1 METQEL
7 KVREARNIH
16 HISPAPHLQ
25 PYIHNQQSTLRPR
38 SSQAP
43 RIEVFDFHFGIKLF
57 LLNFFFKGLSSKID
71 TIITGERDL
80 LEKDLDGYKTTTGKK
95 LENFLMEKRGNPVRA
110 MVVTTWRSGSTFL
123 GKPELS
129 KAVVGGL
136 LGMEISS

>member
-1 METQEL
+1 M
-7 KVREARNIH
+7 
-16 HISPAPHLQ
+16 
-25 PYIHNQQSTLRPR
+25 
-38 SSQAP
+38 
-43 RIEVFDFHFGIKLF
+43 
-57 LLNFFFKGLSSKID
+57 
-71 TIITGERDL
+71 